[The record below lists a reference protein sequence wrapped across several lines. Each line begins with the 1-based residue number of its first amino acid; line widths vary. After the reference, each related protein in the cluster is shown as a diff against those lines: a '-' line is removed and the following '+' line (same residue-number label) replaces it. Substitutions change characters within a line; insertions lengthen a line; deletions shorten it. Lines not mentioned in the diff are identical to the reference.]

1 MRKKSEKSAKA
12 GKGDAPIEAATPE
25 KADKADKKYILRA
38 TGLQKV
44 FEEGT
49 FNVHV
54 LKGVYLRV
62 EAGERI
68 AIVGASGSGKSTL
81 LHLIGGLD
89 RPTAGQVEIDGQD
102 LTKMNE
108 AAVSML
114 RNRMLGF
121 IYQFHHLLNEFS
133 ALENVAMPLLIRRI
147 APRAAFQQA
156 QDMLRRVGLEDRLHH
171 RPGELS
177 GGERQRAAV
186 ARAMV
191 TRPLCVL
198 ADEPTG
204 NLDRENAQ
212 NVYDLMLELNR
223 ELQTCFIVATHDS
236 ALAASMDRVLKLED
250 GVLKQT

>member
-1 MRKKSEKSAKA
+1 M
-12 GKGDAPIEAATPE
+12 PE
-25 KADKADKKYILRA
+25 KTEKKYILRA

-44 FEEGT
+44 FDEGT

-62 EAGERI
+62 EPGERV
-68 AIVGASGSGKSTL
+68 AIIGSSGSGKSTL

-102 LTKMNE
+102 LTNMNE
-108 AAVSML
+108 AQISLL
-114 RNRMLGF
+114 RNHKLGF
-121 IYQFHHLLNEFS
+121 IYQFHHLLGEFT
-133 ALENVAMPLLIRRI
+133 ALENVAMPLLLRRMSP
-147 APRAAFQQA
+147 AEALASA
-156 QDMLRRVGLEDRLHH
+156 QLMLKRVGLDDRLNHK
-171 RPGELS
+171 PGELS

-212 NVYDLMLELNR
+212 NIYDLMLELNR
-223 ELQTCFIVATHDS
+223 ELQTSFIIVTHDS
-236 ALAASMDRVLKLED
+236 TLAASMDRVLKLED
-250 GVLKQT
+250 GVLKQA